1 MGEFDR
7 RILKDRRVRPTPPL
21 SKFTFWGQRR
31 TFRRK
36 DDQQRGGYIDRYSWG
51 LFFLLILIVGLNIL
65 DALFTMI
72 ILDFGGWEVNRI
84 VDSVIIMLWRQIL
97 GVEIWL
103 RFCLS
108 NSIMSAQWI

>member
-1 MGEFDR
+1 MREFER
-7 RILKDRRVRPTPPL
+7 RILKDRRVRPTPPF

-36 DDQQRGGYIDRYSWG
+36 DDQQRGGYIDQYSSG

-84 VDSVIIMLWRQIL
+84 VDSVILMLWRQIL
-97 GVEIWL
+97 SVEIWY
-103 RFCLS
+103 RFFS
-108 NSIMSAQWI
+108 FNPINPSQ